1 MFRFPE
7 QEPPLQRFC
16 VEVVL
21 ETPDRVFEDRE
32 KQPVVRRSSTR
43 RIVLHRHED
52 LRRQDM
58 VFVLLR
64 TTSWIYRMVPFFLSG
79 SILDA
84 VAKAQSESL
93 ERAIVN
99 DTPLSP

>member
-1 MFRFPE
+1 
-7 QEPPLQRFC
+7 
-16 VEVVL
+16 
-21 ETPDRVFEDRE
+21 
-32 KQPVVRRSSTR
+32 
-43 RIVLHRHED
+43 
-52 LRRQDM
+52 
-58 VFVLLR
+58 
-64 TTSWIYRMVPFFLSG
+64 MVPFFLSG